1 MPFAQQP
8 LHGHALLGMAET
20 VLSIL
25 TFGQFVVLTS
35 LLYGD
40 GIGRHNAI
48 INSSLTLYFVIDYA

>member
-8 LHGHALLGMAET
+8 FHRRVFLGTTEP

-40 GIGRHNAI
+40 GIGGHNAI
-48 INSSLTLYFVIDYA
+48 INSSLTLYFVMDYA